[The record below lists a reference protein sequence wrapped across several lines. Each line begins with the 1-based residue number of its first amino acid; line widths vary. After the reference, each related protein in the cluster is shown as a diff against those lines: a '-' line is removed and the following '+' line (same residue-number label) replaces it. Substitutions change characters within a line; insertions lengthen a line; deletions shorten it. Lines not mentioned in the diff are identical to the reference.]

1 MARGVAGSP
10 AACSRVWPNA
20 WITSRAPSYAA
31 CWHTADSAATIPR
44 VAVGI
49 PFSRQRSARRGPGDE
64 SRPRP
69 DLPIGAD
76 LLPQI
81 GHIVVLMMENH
92 SYDNYFGMLGK
103 GDGLP
108 LGPDGRPTAVNV
120 GADGHAVRAWHLD
133 TTRQVKNVPTQGWY
147 ASHLQYGDGRNDGFV
162 RSAEEAVDGGAA
174 HSALTM
180 G

>member
-103 GDGLP
+103 GDG
-108 LGPDGRPTAVNV
+108 
-120 GADGHAVRAWHLD
+120 HAVRAWHLD